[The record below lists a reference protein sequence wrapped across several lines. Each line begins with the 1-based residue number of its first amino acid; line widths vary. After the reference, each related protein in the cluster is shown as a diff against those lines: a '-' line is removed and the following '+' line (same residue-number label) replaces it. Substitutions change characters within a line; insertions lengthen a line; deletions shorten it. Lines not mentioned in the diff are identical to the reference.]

1 MTITL
6 PTYALRIESD
16 WLSAMRE
23 AVALDHFRHPF
34 IVWFSLLYNTILV
47 SLCVIYIYIYILYIS
62 RKKMLERVR

>member
-47 SLCVIYIYIYILYIS
+47 SLCVIYIYIYIVYF
-62 RKKMLERVR
+62 KEEDA

>member
-47 SLCVIYIYIYILYIS
+47 CVCIYIYILYIS